1 MAARTAA
8 QRRSSS
14 AVEIGVCRRSE
25 SFSIFIV
32 SSGHSGAERSEEPE
46 IYPGL
51 WLWIPGS
58 RCGTGMTILMRHHVD
73 HAADVAFEKALHILS
88 MVGNA

>member
-25 SFSIFIV
+25 S
-32 SSGHSGAERSEEPE
+32 
-46 IYPGL
+46 
-51 WLWIPGS
+51 
-58 RCGTGMTILMRHHVD
+58 C
-73 HAADVAFEKALHILS
+73 S
-88 MVGNA
+88 MVLNS

>member
-25 SFSIFIV
+25 CFSII
-32 SSGHSGAERSEEPE
+32 SYS
-46 IYPGL
+46 
-51 WLWIPGS
+51 
-58 RCGTGMTILMRHHVD
+58 
-73 HAADVAFEKALHILS
+73 
-88 MVGNA
+88 